1 MIATFT
7 AALCACVLALPGSA
21 RPTDVIDRLMAVV
34 SSQPILLSDVNA
46 AMLFQLVPPPP
57 AGQDP
62 VAAALDSLIERLLML
77 SEVERYQPPEPAA
90 QEIDKRV
97 AEIEGRLGSPQALDA
112 ALAATGITRDRLR
125 DYIRN
130 DLRIATYLNQR
141 FGGAAEPSNDEVL
154 AYYRSHTSELAVNG
168 VVSPYEAVA
177 PIIRQR
183 LEQTHRQTT
192 VADWLASLRRR
203 TDVTVLY
210 LGK

>member
-1 MIATFT
+1 MMATFT
-7 AALCACVLALPGSA
+7 AALCACVLALPGSG
-21 RPTDVIDRLMAVV
+21 RPPDVIDRLMAVV

-46 AMLFQLVPPPP
+46 AVMFQLVPPPP

-62 VAAALDSLIERLLML
+62 IAAALDALIERLLML

-97 AEIEGRLGSPQALDA
+97 AEIERRLGSPQALDA

-141 FGGAAEPSNDEVL
+141 FGGATEPSNDEVL

-183 LEQTHRQTT
+183 LEQTHRQTMI
-192 VADWLASLRRR
+192 ADWLASLRRR
-203 TDVTVLY
+203 ADVTVLY
-210 LGK
+210 RGK